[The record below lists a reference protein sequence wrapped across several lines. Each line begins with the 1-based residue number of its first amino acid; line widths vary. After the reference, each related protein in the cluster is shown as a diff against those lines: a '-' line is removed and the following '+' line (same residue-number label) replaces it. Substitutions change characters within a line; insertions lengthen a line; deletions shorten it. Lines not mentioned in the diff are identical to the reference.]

1 MSLDISA
8 RVRAVQKRMADLGV
22 SALLVRSTDR
32 FLNEYVPAEDSAR
45 IWISGFS
52 GSVGEVLILS
62 DRAILAVDGR
72 YWLQAETE
80 TAGTPYEVLKVP
92 LGTAL
97 DAALQA
103 ELKKI
108 LGHTKPARTKAGGFV
123 LGIEPAKMTPS
134 EVEAWQ
140 KALGDGVKL
149 LPLFPSPVDLAR
161 GPRPKPKGRLEI
173 RALDEASVGLSVQD
187 KLARLGQRLREL
199 EVDALLI
206 QRLDELAY
214 LSNLRGDELPYQATF
229 KAVGLATAERL
240 FLGLDPTRVDQSV
253 RAARPSVLF
262 VPEAELWS
270 SLGKKSGR
278 PARYRRDEPAFG
290 RDRFAPRIGY
300 DPAHNTELLRR
311 QIEKS
316 GAEAVAVESPI
327 GPQKALKTPEEL
339 KVMCA
344 AFARADRVV
353 DEAVRWLCGAV
364 LSKVRVTEADFAER
378 VKELFLESGAT
389 GLSFRV
395 ISAAGKNGA
404 IIHYSDPNPR
414 RVIKRGEL
422 MLLDTGAY
430 YQEGYATDLTRT
442 FLVGGPREKATP
454 KQKRYYTLVLKAAI
468 AGMRA
473 VVPEG
478 ARGYQLDAITRAPLW
493 EEGLDYNHG
502 TGHGVGVNVH
512 EFPPRIGPTAAA
524 KLEAGHVFSIEPG
537 VYRPEFGGVR
547 IENLCTLVRSK
558 KRPGFLEVVPLTFSP
573 LDPRL
578 IDPAL
583 LREDERR
590 WLAEFE
596 GRFSARPERSRKP
609 SPARRP
615 RSA

>member
-1 MSLDISA
+1 
-8 RVRAVQKRMADLGV
+8 MADLGV

-32 FLNEYVPAEDSAR
+32 YLNEYVPTEDSSR
-45 IWISGFS
+45 IWVSGFT
-52 GSVGEVLILS
+52 GSMGEVLILE
-62 DRAILAVDGR
+62 DRAIVAVDGR
-72 YWLQAETE
+72 YWLQAETQ
-80 TAGTPYEVLKVP
+80 TAGTPYTVLKVP

-97 DAALQA
+97 DVALQG

-108 LGHTKPARTKAGGFV
+108 LGARRTKRPFV

-134 EVEAWQ
+134 EVEAWK
-140 KALGDGVKL
+140 KALGDEVKL

-161 GPRPKPKGRLEI
+161 GPLPKPPARSGI
-173 RALDEASVGLSVQD
+173 RALEEAAVGLTVQE
-187 KLARLGQRLREL
+187 KLERLGQRLAEL
-199 EVDALLI
+199 KVDALLV

-229 KAVGLATAERL
+229 KAIGLATADRL
-240 FLGLDPTRVDQSV
+240 LLGLDPSRVDQRV
-253 RAARPSVLF
+253 RKARPSVRF

-270 SLGKKSGR
+270 ALGKKR
-278 PARYRRDEPAFG
+278 
-290 RDRFAPRIGY
+290 RIGY

-316 GAEAVAVESPI
+316 GALAVPVESPL
-327 GPQKALKTPEEL
+327 GPLKALKTPEEL

-353 DEAVRWLCGAV
+353 DEAVRWLSGAV
-364 LSKVRVTEADFAER
+364 LANARVTEADFAER

-404 IIHYSDPNPR
+404 IIHYSDPSSK

-430 YQEGYATDLTRT
+430 YEEGYATDLTRT
-442 FLVGGPREKATP
+442 FLVGGPRDKATP

-537 VYRPEFGGVR
+537 VYRPDFGGVR
-547 IENLCTLVRSK
+547 IENLCTIVRSK

-573 LDPRL
+573 LDARL
-578 IDPAL
+578 IDRAL

-590 WLAEFE
+590 WLADFE
-596 GRFSARPERSRKP
+596 GRFSALPERSRRP
-609 SPARRP
+609 SPARRS

>member
-1 MSLDISA
+1 MSLDVSA

-32 FLNEYVPAEDSAR
+32 YLSEYVPAEDSSR
-45 IWISGFS
+45 IWISGFT
-52 GSVGEVLILS
+52 GSVGEVMILQ
-62 DRAILAVDGR
+62 DRALLAVDGR
-72 YWLQAETE
+72 YWLQAEAE
-80 TAGTPYEVLKVP
+80 TAGTPYQVLKVP

-103 ELKKI
+103 ELKKL
-108 LGHTKPARTKAGGFV
+108 LGPQKKPARAKAGGFV
-123 LGIEPAKMTPS
+123 LGIEPAKMTPA
-134 EVEAWQ
+134 EVDAWQ

-161 GPRPKPKGRLEI
+161 GPLPRPRSRSGI

-187 KLARLGQRLREL
+187 KLGRLGQRLAEL
-199 EVDALLI
+199 EVDALLV

-240 FLGLDPTRVDQSV
+240 FLGLDPTRVDKSV
-253 RAARPSVLF
+253 RTARPAVLF

-278 PARYRRDEPAFG
+278 

-353 DEAVRWLCGAV
+353 DEAVRWLSSAV
-364 LSKVRVTEADFAER
+364 TGKARVTEADFAER

-442 FLVGGPREKATP
+442 FLVGGPRDKATP
-454 KQKRYYTLVLKAAI
+454 KQKRYFTLVLKAAI

-512 EFPPRIGPTAAA
+512 EFPPRIGPTASA

-558 KRPGFLEVVPLTFSP
+558 QRPGFLEVVPLTFSP

-578 IDPAL
+578 IDSSL

-596 GRFSARPERSRKP
+596 GRFSAPPERSRRP
-609 SPARRP
+609 SPARRS

>member
-1 MSLDISA
+1 MSLDVSA

-32 FLNEYVPAEDSAR
+32 YLNEYVPTEDSSR
-45 IWISGFS
+45 IWVSGFT
-52 GSVGEVLILS
+52 GSVGEVLILE

-72 YWLQAETE
+72 YWLQAETQI
-80 TAGTPYEVLKVP
+80 AGTPYAVLKVP

-97 DAALQA
+97 DVALQA

-108 LGHTKPARTKAGGFV
+108 LGARRSKKPFV

-134 EVEAWQ
+134 EVEAWK

-149 LPLFPSPVDLAR
+149 LPLFPSPVDLTR
-161 GPRPKPKGRLEI
+161 GPLPRPPARSGI
-173 RALDEASVGLSVQD
+173 RALEEASVGLTVKE
-187 KLARLGQRLREL
+187 KLQRLGQRLADL
-199 EVDALLI
+199 EVDALLV

-229 KAVGLATAERL
+229 KAIGLATADRL
-240 FLGLDPTRVDQSV
+240 YLGLDPSRVDKQV
-253 RAARPSVLF
+253 RTARPSVRF

-270 SLGKKSGR
+270 SLGKKSR
-278 PARYRRDEPAFG
+278 V
-290 RDRFAPRIGY
+290 GY

-316 GAEAVAVESPI
+316 GALAVPVESPL
-327 GPQKALKTPEEL
+327 GPLKALKTPAEL

-353 DEAVRWLCGAV
+353 DEALRWLSGAV
-364 LSKVRVTEADFAER
+364 LAKVRVTEADFAER

-404 IIHYSDPNPR
+404 IIHYSDPSPK

-442 FLVGGPREKATP
+442 FLVGGPRDKATP

-547 IENLCTLVRSK
+547 IENLCTIVRSK

-573 LDPRL
+573 LDARL
-578 IDPAL
+578 IDREL

-596 GRFSARPERSRKP
+596 GRFSALPERSRRP
-609 SPARRP
+609 SPARRS